1 LEESVGKGNQGSW
14 QENGFDSPDGQ
25 SDSFEWQK
33 TMVHLLRHQIILLA
47 MKHGRA
53 PVSVSPALRK
63 GLARLGA
70 LNDLYDLGSIAR
82 RLSFLGDGRILLA
95 ELETQLVRIPTVRG
109 PVVKENGTE
118 AERHP

>member
-1 LEESVGKGNQGSW
+1 
-14 QENGFDSPDGQ
+14 
-25 SDSFEWQK
+25 
-33 TMVHLLRHQIILLA
+33 MVHLLRHQIILLA

-53 PVSVSPALRK
+53 PVSISPALRN

-95 ELETQLVRIPTVRG
+95 ELKTQLARRPTGRG
-109 PVVKENGTE
+109 PVIRENETD

>member
-1 LEESVGKGNQGSW
+1 VRKGNQRSR
-14 QENGFDSPDGQ
+14 QENGFDTRDGQPDG
-25 SDSFEWQK
+25 SEWQQ

-53 PVSVSPALRK
+53 PLSVSPALWK

-82 RLSFLGDGRILLA
+82 RLYFLGDGRILLA
-95 ELETQLVRIPTVRG
+95 ELKARTGARSSVEG
-109 PVVKENGTE
+109 PE
-118 AERHP
+118 ASQIESAPEHRP